1 MIELIKELS
10 KVILK
15 AIWLI
20 IVIWGLYLLFI
31 DKWLCGKFHFL

>member
-10 KVILK
+10 KIILK

-31 DKWLCGKFHFL
+31 R